1 MGRGLEVFPSTDDVE
16 ANIDS
21 EHTSALH
28 SSLGASMLSLPEP
41 SAKIDTGTFDPTFI
55 EFTRRILSVPHSEIK
70 AKLDAEREAKRT
82 PKRASRVS
90 GAPSKAH

>member
-1 MGRGLEVFPSTDDVE
+1 MP
-16 ANIDS
+16 
-21 EHTSALH
+21 
-28 SSLGASMLSLPEP
+28 SLPEP

-82 PKRASRVS
+82 SKRASR
-90 GAPSKAH
+90 APAASPKRAV